1 MTTDT
6 GYKRRLRSGQVDS
19 IKNEG
24 TVEWGLNHSLSFNK
38 TYNESKKI
46 EFDKSEIIEPINDI
60 KYFKDIGMAD
70 YSSRD
75 IPRSYNKNYSY
86 ENLNLLN
93 NRLSALTKINET
105 ISEKPAA
112 YTDKEFLNSENK
124 THRTSSLNPSSISNY
139 DSVLNN
145 KIFHNTK
152 SNSDTRKDEIDEVFS
167 SNDIKNYRNDIFTKN
182 YNNLRSETKDS
193 FWKDDNS
200 FFNSE
205 ITETRPEK
213 TASRDLED
221 ELLREMELELA
232 ELDTGNVNFT
242 FNQSMYEKTQ
252 NTGSI
257 YSKDGISSLLEK
269 KSSSPEIKES
279 EINTNKKIEDKIY
292 DDNFDIDS
300 ERENKNINYY
310 NRPSN
315 LFSTPNTFGEKQ
327 DSSFIGNSIY
337 KSFLSSENSLNSTD
351 VKIPPRP
358 PKMP

>member
-1 MTTDT
+1 MSTET
-6 GYKRRLRSGQVDS
+6 GYKRRLRSSQVDS
-19 IKNEG
+19 FKNEDA
-24 TVEWGLNHSLSFNK
+24 VEWDPNRPLSFKK
-38 TYNESKKI
+38 TYNEPQKI
-46 EFDKSEIIEPINDI
+46 EFDKSDINEPINDI
-60 KYFKDIGMAD
+60 KYFKDTGVCDGSI
-70 YSSRD
+70 RD
-75 IPRSYNKNYSY
+75 TSRSYYKNYSY

-93 NRLSALTKINET
+93 NRLNALTEKNEIN
-105 ISEKPAA
+105 SEIPVA
-112 YTDKEFLNSENK
+112 YSDKLFEVSENK
-124 THRTSSLNPSSISNY
+124 TQRISSLIPSSISNY
-139 DSVLNN
+139 ESILNN
-145 KIFHNTK
+145 KIFENSK
-152 SNSDTRKDEIDEVFS
+152 SNSKTRKDIIDEVFS
-167 SNDIKNYRNDIFTKN
+167 NNDNKNYRNDIFTKH
-182 YNNLRSETKDS
+182 YNNTRSDTKDS

-242 FNQSMYEKTQ
+242 FNQSMYENPQ
-252 NTGSI
+252 NAGNI
-257 YSKDGISSLLEK
+257 YTKDRINSLTEK

-279 EINTNKKIEDKIY
+279 EIHSNKRIEDKITCN
-292 DDNFDIDS
+292 NFDLDS
-300 ERENKNINYY
+300 EREIKNINYY

-337 KSFLSSENSLNSTD
+337 KSFLTSENSLNSTD
-351 VKIPPRP
+351 AKIPPRP